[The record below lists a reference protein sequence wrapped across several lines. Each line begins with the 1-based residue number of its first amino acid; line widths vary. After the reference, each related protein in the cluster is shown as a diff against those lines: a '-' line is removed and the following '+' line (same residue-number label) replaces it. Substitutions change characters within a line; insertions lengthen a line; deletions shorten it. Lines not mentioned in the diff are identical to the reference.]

1 MIIHNKMFDK
11 TMQIL
16 DHQRLTKNNLFFLN
30 LGAKRVPFF
39 ERKLKIDGIIM
50 HYILKK

>member
-1 MIIHNKMFDK
+1 MIIYNKMFDK
-11 TMQIL
+11 TKQFL
-16 DHQRLTKNNLFFLN
+16 DHQRLTNNNRFFFN
-30 LGAKRVPFF
+30 LGAQRVPFF

>member
-1 MIIHNKMFDK
+1 MFDK

-16 DHQRLTKNNLFFLN
+16 DHQRLTKKIFILIWET
-30 LGAKRVPFF
+30 KRVPFF
-39 ERKLKIDGIIM
+39 ERKLKIDGLIM

>member
-1 MIIHNKMFDK
+1 MFDK
-11 TMQIL
+11 TMQTL
-16 DHQRLTKNNLFFLN
+16 DHQRLTKTIFFLN
-30 LGAKRVPFF
+30 LGAKRVSFF